1 MKILDNQGRLF
12 GKISLL
18 DFGALFVI
26 LMVLVGIFIFPG
38 TSVSSNPTTPGT
50 SPANIKTIEVD
61 AIALGVKGR
70 KPEDLL
76 KVGEKTNVIV
86 RNQPYGQLDIKSV
99 EVLTR
104 MLAVPQPDGSVKAVP
119 DPREEEAF
127 SRNLL
132 LTLTGPGQVT
142 PDGTVIGNLKVKVG
156 STMELDGKNY
166 NFNVSVID
174 MRVLDKK

>member
-12 GKISLL
+12 GKISVL

-38 TSVSSNPTTPGT
+38 TSIGSNTNT
-50 SPANIKTIEVD
+50 SGVNTADVKMIEVD

-70 KPEDLL
+70 KPEELL
-76 KVGEKTNVIV
+76 KTGEKTNVIV

-99 EVLTR
+99 AVLTR
-104 MLAVPQPDGSVKAVP
+104 MLAVPQPDGSVKAVA

-127 SRNLL
+127 SRNLM
-132 LTLTGPGQVT
+132 LTLAGPGQVT
-142 PDGTVIGNLKVKVG
+142 ADGIVIGNLKVKVG
-156 STMELDGKNY
+156 STIELDGKNY

-174 MRVLDKK
+174 MRVSDKK

>member
-38 TSVSSNPTTPGT
+38 TSVGSNPTTPGT
-50 SPANIKTIEVD
+50 SPANIQTIEVD

-70 KPEDLL
+70 KPEALL
-76 KVGEKTNVIV
+76 KAGEKTNVIV

-127 SRNLL
+127 SRNLM
-132 LTLTGPGQVT
+132 LTLAGPGQVT
-142 PDGTVIGNLKVKVG
+142 PDGIVIGNLKVKVG
-156 STMELDGKNY
+156 STIELDGKNY